1 MSVVAAQPGLD
12 WHGED
17 VSIADVLAALNH
29 VRHTFAHAEAGDEG
43 LPHPRN
49 CVMTLISVAPN
60 SVEETRAIVT
70 STAVATQHPS
80 LAIVVRDEP
89 RIRSGRIDASV
100 MVHPVDQQNHPAPCE
115 LVVLRVQG
123 AAGAH
128 LAALVDP
135 LLVSGVPVYLWWL
148 STPPFGTAELN
159 DALRIC
165 DALVVDSSRF
175 GRPYHSFLAL
185 ADVAL
190 KSHPHMGLGDLQWE
204 RLSPWRETAAQFFA
218 PAERRH
224 LMNGVSEIGI
234 EYAGDGRGN
243 RIGAAML
250 AGWFASALGWKL
262 LRAAGGGGGVVA
274 AIYQAEGWRP
284 VQVAFRS
291 VPKTHSAPG
300 EVSAL
305 RISGTSAGQSFSL
318 SIQRDPERARRAPG
332 TEFSRLHSSGGEDE
346 AGIELAQ
353 RRAEQHLEAHEQS
366 LESLHHTATGDPP
379 DESVPPRPR
388 VMVSERRRVD
398 TSDVLLTMIN
408 IGDAETLR
416 HVQRVPPED
425 EAAILQRVLFLGARD
440 RVFIRSLVAAAEL
453 TRAL

>member
-1 MSVVAAQPGLD
+1 MSAITAQPGLD
-12 WHGED
+12 WHGES
-17 VSIADVLAALNH
+17 VSIADVLDALNR
-29 VRHTFAHAEAGDEG
+29 VRHAFAHAEAGDEG
-43 LPHPRN
+43 QPHPRN
-49 CVMTLISVAPN
+49 CVMTLVSVAPN
-60 SVEETRAIVT
+60 AVEETRAMLV
-70 STAVATQHPS
+70 STAIARQHPS

-115 LVVLRVQG
+115 LVILRVQG

-148 STPPFGTAELN
+148 STPPFGSAELN
-159 DALRIC
+159 DVLHIC

-175 GRPYHSFLAL
+175 DRPYASFLSL
-185 ADVAL
+185 AEVAM
-190 KSHPHMGLGDLQWE
+190 KSHPHMGMGDLQWE

-224 LMNGVSEIGI
+224 LLRGVSEIGI
-234 EYAGDGRGN
+234 DYAGEGRGN

-250 AGWFASALGWKL
+250 AGWLAAAVGWKL
-262 LRAAGGGGGVVA
+262 QRAAAGGGGVVS
-274 AIYQAEGWRP
+274 AIYQVEGWRP
-284 VQVAFRS
+284 VQVQFRS
-291 VPKTHSAPG
+291 VAKSHAAPG

-305 RISGTSAGQSFSL
+305 RIAGTSAGQSFSL
-318 SIQRDPERARRAPG
+318 SIQRDPERGRRPSD
-332 TEFSRLHSSGGEDE
+332 TEFSRLHPAGGEDE

-353 RRAEQHLEAHEQS
+353 RRAEQHLEVHEQS
-366 LESLHHTATGDPP
+366 RESLHHTNTGDPP
-379 DESVPPRPR
+379 DESLPPRPR
-388 VMVSERRRVD
+388 VLGSERRRAD

-416 HVQRVPPED
+416 HVQRLPPED
-425 EAAILQRVLFLGARD
+425 EASILQRVLFLGARD
-440 RVFIRSLVAAAEL
+440 PVFKRALVAAAEL
-453 TRAL
+453 MRAL